1 MQTIAFHCKECRKG
15 LRMEYVPCGCKEDA
29 VLKGIILKCKTC
41 TRVITPK
48 KMTEGQILKSVKDGK
63 YFIQEM

>member
-15 LRMEYVPCGCKEDA
+15 LRMEYMPCGCKDA
-29 VLKGIILKCKTC
+29 LVLNGILLRCKTC

-48 KMTEGQILKSVKDGK
+48 NMTEGHIIKNVKDGK
-63 YFIQEM
+63 YFI